1 MQSYGQSIAVFN
13 PMVGSKR
20 ERMDYK
26 LFDDHTK
33 EFLGW
38 LRNQGFPAAGN
49 IISSKGR
56 NRKVTD
62 VEVQKHTQTLSAAIV
77 FAHEI

>member
-1 MQSYGQSIAVFN
+1 VVLNLM
-13 PMVGSKR
+13 PGSQR

-26 LFDDHTK
+26 LFDDRTK

-49 IISSKGR
+49 IISWKGR

-62 VEVQKHTQTLSAAIV
+62 VAVQKNTQTLSAAIV